1 MCLLWDFIIMHLAE
15 ERPDH
20 SHVLMYPEIAEFT
33 FQAAKIIIRTAFTS
47 ISVHGVA
54 SCFTPMYCR

>member
-1 MCLLWDFIIMHLAE
+1 VHLAE

-20 SHVLMYPEIAEFT
+20 SHVLMYPEIAKLA
-33 FQAAKIIIRTAFTS
+33 FQAARIFMRTVETR
-47 ISVHGVA
+47 IKVHGVA